1 MRSPGL
7 VDDQRHPALV
17 RDLGQGGDVGAGAEV
32 GRGDDHRRDRAGVAS
47 SAAASDSG
55 VSPWAI
61 PSSGSSSGATKVGRI
76 PLSTS
81 PSITEEWTLRW
92 TTTRS
97 PPWASAMQ
105 VAWFP
110 CEAPLTRNQV
120 RAAPQAVGGEQLR
133 LLERRRFGPD
143 VDPLGDRGDVVAQAD
158 LADQLAQRR
167 VGAGAAL
174 VAGDLEAARVQLG
187 VGEQGVDVGSRV
199 LIAIGHRSRVYAA
212 RPAGQ
217 RHCWRR

>member
-1 MRSPGL
+1 MGETTIAATAS
-7 VDDQRHPALV
+7 
-17 RDLGQGGDVGAGAEV
+17 
-32 GRGDDHRRDRAGVAS
+32 GVSS

-92 TTTRS
+92 TTTRL

-105 VAWFP
+105 VAWLP

-120 RAAPQAVGGEQLR
+120 RCAPQAS
-133 LLERRRFGPD
+133 
-143 VDPLGDRGDVVAQAD
+143 
-158 LADQLAQRR
+158 
-167 VGAGAAL
+167 AASSC
-174 VAGDLEAARVQLG
+174 ARWKG
-187 VGEQGVDVGSRV
+187 VGSGPMSTPSVTEGMSLRSPTSPTSSRIAGSAPAPP
-199 LIAIGHRSRVYAA
+199 LWPGTWK
-212 RPAGQ
+212 RPGFSSE
-217 RHCWRR
+217 